1 MIVLFYEHLEDLAA
15 YAKNVGEPEI
25 MLGRWTLT
33 GQPTVMADYPRRA
46 VLVASLLMVAPA
58 VILRTCLLPVWKY
71 LTDADGRVVNNVEGE
86 DNQAVAN
93 RVESAR
99 RVVEKY
105 LEAQDLEVGRAV
117 PALPKDLELTY
128 GTASILTFNKETK
141 LYEASRDK

>member
-15 YAKNVGEPEI
+15 YAKNVGKPEI
-25 MLGRWTLT
+25 MLGRWTMS

-58 VILRTCLLPVWKY
+58 VILRACLLPVWKY
-71 LTDADGRVVNNVEGE
+71 LTDAEGRVVSNVEGE

-99 RVVEKY
+99 WVVEKY

>member
-15 YAKNVGEPEI
+15 YVKAAGSQEI
-25 MLGRWTLT
+25 SLGRWTLS
-33 GQPTVMADYPRRA
+33 GPPTVMADYPRRA
-46 VLVASLLMVAPA
+46 VLVASYWVLTPAP
-58 VILRTCLLPVWKY
+58 VLRACLLPVWKY
-71 LTDADGRVVNNVEGE
+71 LTDADGRVVSNVEGE

-99 RVVEKY
+99 WVVEKY